1 MIQLKFREGRETWKH
16 VSREA
21 FIASD
26 TGGFMQASDV
36 AAGETPISANA
47 AMMDLCAHLF
57 REPQRLVKA
66 HTFTT
71 IGPLKAQAP
80 AGAAYTRETSC
91 NWTFALS
98 CNGRWIVDG
107 RSYAVRGDTLAVF
120 YPHEVH
126 SYELFGDN
134 EYARVL
140 SIKFHIESD
149 WAAVRQRVFTAHLPA
164 LERSEA
170 LIHTWDRLIR
180 LSVWSAL
187 HPHQTREP
195 LVIAHL
201 CEVLCRFPTE
211 DNHLRPGVG
220 SADSVME
227 EALLFLERRL
237 QRPPDLEELAAAVH
251 LSPRQLSRRFL
262 AATGQTPAAICER
275 VAPADGTRS
284 SGRAYAGQRS
294 GATSELF
301 LCSGLLA
308 LV

>member
-1 MIQLKFREGRETWKH
+1 
-16 VSREA
+16 
-21 FIASD
+21 
-26 TGGFMQASDV
+26 MQASDV
-36 AAGETPISANA
+36 IAGETPISANA

-71 IGPLKAQAP
+71 IGHLTNRRQQGPHSHENILQLD
-80 AGAAYTRETSC
+80 
-91 NWTFALS
+91 FALG

-107 RSYAVRGDTLAVF
+107 RSYAARGDTLAVF

-149 WAAVRQRVFTAHLPA
+149 WAAVRQRVFMAHLPA
-164 LERSEA
+164 LERSDA
-170 LIHTWDRLIR
+170 LIHNWDRLIR
-180 LSVWSAL
+180 LSAWNAL
-187 HPHQTREP
+187 HPHQTQEP
-195 LVIAHL
+195 LAIAHL

-211 DNHLRPGVG
+211 DNHLRPSVG

-237 QRPPDLEELAAAVH
+237 QRPPHLEELAADVH

-262 AATGQTPAAICER
+262 AATGQTPQQYVNGLRLLMARDLLEEHTPVSEVARHLNFSSVQAFSRWFKNQNGTAPRAIR
-275 VAPADGTRS
+275 RS
-284 SGRAYAGQRS
+284 RIKPPSI
-294 GATSELF
+294 
-301 LCSGLLA
+301 
-308 LV
+308 